1 MIVKLNNQL
10 KTILV
15 IFLIILSFAGYAQND
30 AESQLALEYYR
41 NKEYDKAS
49 ELYLKLYGKNKV
61 KIYYNYYLY
70 CLFELKLFDEA
81 EKFVKKEIKKSP
93 DDLSLFVDYGFIFQ
107 SKSQQ
112 NEANEQFDN
121 AIKKIIPD
129 QVQIINLANAFISKR
144 EYEYAELTYLKGRK
158 LIRDNYPF
166 NLELANL
173 YQLQRNYQKMIDE
186 YLDLLTISDTYIQT
200 IQNRLNNTI
209 YSDTDSSLVKILK
222 SSIVKRIQ
230 KYPDVNIYSEL
241 LIWLY
246 IQDKDF
252 KNALT
257 YSKSLDKRNRESGE
271 RLISLARIA
280 VSNLDYE
287 IALECY
293 KYVIEK
299 DKNGDFFIVA
309 KNEYLNTLYQK
320 IIIANDYS
328 KSEISE
334 LEKNYLTTLAELGE
348 KASTISLIKELC
360 YIQAFYLNKSDIA
373 IEKLENAI
381 IFSGIKPMDLF
392 EAKLVLA
399 DIYLYS
405 GDLWTAAI
413 YYAQVEKSNE
423 NSPIGYEAKYKKSKL
438 AYYSGDFKWAEAQLD
453 VLKASTS
460 KLIANDAFYLSSII
474 NDNIALDTITTALE
488 MYSRAELSIFR
499 NNDSIAELI
508 LDSISKQFP
517 THSLSD
523 DIAFLKSKIYEK
535 TKNYNKA
542 LEFLEKIVKDYSYDI
557 LADDALYEMA
567 KIYDFQLNDKQ
578 KAMDSYKDI
587 LIKYPGSIYVVD
599 ARKRYRLLRGDLVK
613 KESSLFDNS

>member
-1 MIVKLNNQL
+1 MKNI
-10 KTILV
+10 
-15 IFLIILSFAGYAQND
+15 LIIIITFLSFSCYSQTND
-30 AESQLALEYYR
+30 ESQLAMEYYR

-49 ELYLKLYGKNKV
+49 EIYIKLYNKNKV

-70 CLFELKLFDEA
+70 CLFELKEFDEA
-81 EKFVKKEIKKSP
+81 EKFVKKEIKKAP
-93 DDLSLFVDYGFIFQ
+93 EDLTLLVDYGFIFK
-107 SKSQQ
+107 SKSQPD
-112 NEANEQFDN
+112 EANKQFDN
-121 AIKKIIPD
+121 AIKKIMPD

-144 EYEYAELTYLKGRK
+144 ENEYAELTYLKGRK

-173 YQLQRNYQKMIDE
+173 YEIQRNYQKMIDE
-186 YLDLLTISDTYIQT
+186 YLDLLTISDSYIQT
-200 IQNRLNNTI
+200 VQNRLNNTI
-209 YSDTDSSLVKILK
+209 YSDSDSSLVKILK
-222 SSIVKRIQ
+222 SSIIKRVQ
-230 KYPDVNIYSEL
+230 KYSDVSIYSEL

-252 KNALT
+252 KNAFT
-257 YSKSLDKRNRESGE
+257 YSKSLDKRNKESGE
-271 RLISLARIA
+271 RIISLARIA
-280 VSNLDYE
+280 ASNLAYE

-293 KYVIEK
+293 KYVIDK
-299 DKNGDFFIVA
+299 DKDGDFFIVA

-328 KSEISE
+328 ESEIIE
-334 LEKNYLTTLAELGE
+334 LEKSYLLTLNELGQQ
-348 KASTISLIKELC
+348 ASTISLIKELS
-360 YIQAFYLNKSDIA
+360 YIQTFYLNKSDEAIA
-373 IEKLENAI
+373 RLEKAI
-381 IFSGIKPMDLF
+381 TISGIKPSYVF

-423 NSPIGYEAKYKKSKL
+423 NSPIGYEAKFKKSKL

-474 NDNIALDTITTALE
+474 NDNTALDTITTPLE

-499 NNDSIAELI
+499 NNDSLAELI
-508 LDSISKQFP
+508 LDSIAKQYP

-523 DIAFLKSKIYEK
+523 DIVFLKSKICEK
-535 TKNYNKA
+535 SKNYNKA
-542 LEFLEKIVKDYSYDI
+542 VEYLEKIVKDYSYDI

-567 KIYDFQLNDKQ
+567 KIYDYQLNDKP
-578 KAMDSYKDI
+578 KAMEAYKEI
-587 LIKYPGSIYVVD
+587 LIKYPGSIYVVYS
-599 ARKRYRLLRGDLVK
+599 RKRYRILRGDVVGK
-613 KESSLFDNS
+613 DSGFNNQS

>member
-1 MIVKLNNQL
+1 MKS
-10 KTILV
+10 
-15 IFLIILSFAGYAQND
+15 FLILIFVFLCLIGHSQNND
-30 AESQLALEYYR
+30 DSQLALEYYR
-41 NKEYDKAS
+41 NKEYEKAS
-49 ELYLKLYGKNKV
+49 ELYFKLYNKDKV

-70 CLFELKLFDEA
+70 CLFELKQFDEA

-93 DDLSLFVDYGFIFQ
+93 YDLSLLVDYGFIFK
-107 SKSQQ
+107 SKNQP
-112 NEANEQFDN
+112 NDANEQFDN
-121 AIKKIIPD
+121 AIKKLVPD
-129 QVQIINLANAFISKR
+129 QVQIVNLANAFISKR

-173 YQLQRNYQKMIDE
+173 YQMQRNYQKMIDE
-186 YLDLLTISDTYIQT
+186 YLDLLIISETYIQT
-200 IQNRLNNTI
+200 VQNRLNNAI
-209 YSDTDSSLVKILK
+209 YSDKDSSLVQTLK
-222 SSIVKRIQ
+222 SSIIKRVQ
-230 KYPDVNIYSEL
+230 KYSNVNIYSEL

-252 KNALT
+252 RNAFT
-257 YSKSLDKRNRESGE
+257 YSKALDKRNKESGE

-280 VSNLDYE
+280 VSNLDFE

-299 DKNGDFFIVA
+299 DKDGDFFIIA

-320 IIIANDYS
+320 IIIAKDYS
-328 KSEISE
+328 ESEIIE
-334 LEKNYLTTLAELGE
+334 LEQNYLATLIELGE
-348 KASTISLIKELC
+348 KASTISLIKELS
-360 YIQAFYLNKSDIA
+360 YIQAFYLKKSDVA
-373 IEKLENAI
+373 IERLENAI
-381 IFSGIKPMDLF
+381 TFPGLKPADLY

-413 YYAQVEKSNE
+413 YYAQVEKSNA
-423 NSPIGYEAKYKKSKL
+423 NSPIGYEAKFKKSKL

-474 NDNIALDTITTALE
+474 NDNTALDTITTPLE
-488 MYSRAELSIFR
+488 MFSRAELSIFR
-499 NNDSIAELI
+499 NNDSLAELI
-508 LDSISKQFP
+508 LDSIALEYP

-523 DIAFLKSKIYEK
+523 DITFLKAQIYEK
-535 TKNYNKA
+535 SKNYNKA
-542 LEFLEKIVKDYSYDI
+542 LEFLEKIVKEYSFDI

-567 KIYDFQLNDKQ
+567 KIYDYQINDKS
-578 KAMDSYKDI
+578 KAMETYKDI
-587 LIKYPGSIYVVD
+587 LIKYPGSIFVVE
-599 ARKRYRLLRGDLVK
+599 ARKRFRLLRGDLLK
-613 KESSLFDNS
+613 NESSLFGNS

>member
-1 MIVKLNNQL
+1 MKAY
-10 KTILV
+10 LV
-15 IFLIILSFAGYAQND
+15 ILFLFLSFIGYSQTD
-30 AESQLALEYYR
+30 DESQLALEYYR

-49 ELYLKLYGKNKV
+49 EIYIKLYNKNKI

-70 CLFELKLFDEA
+70 CLFELKEFDEA
-81 EKFVKKEIKKSP
+81 EKFVKKEIKKAP
-93 DDLSLFVDYGFIFQ
+93 EDLSLLVDYGFIFK
-107 SKSQQ
+107 SKNQP
-112 NEANEQFDN
+112 NDANEQFDN

-144 EYEYAELTYLKGRK
+144 EYDYAEQTYLKGRK

-173 YQLQRNYQKMIDE
+173 YQIQRNYQKMIDE
-186 YLDLLTISDTYIQT
+186 YLDLLTISESYIQT
-200 IQNRLNNTI
+200 VQNRLNNTI
-209 YSDTDSSLVKILK
+209 YSDQDSSLLKILK
-222 SSIVKRIQ
+222 TSIIKRVQ
-230 KYPDVNIYSEL
+230 KYPDVSIYSEL

-252 KNALT
+252 KNAFI
-257 YSKSLDKRNRESGE
+257 YSKALDKRNKESGE

-293 KYVIEK
+293 KYVIDK
-299 DKNGDFFIVA
+299 DKLGDFFIVA

-328 KSEISE
+328 NAEISE
-334 LEKNYLTTLAELGE
+334 LEQNYLTTLSELGE

-360 YIQAFYLNKSDIA
+360 YIQAFYLNKSDLA
-373 IEKLENAI
+373 IEKLENALA
-381 IFSGIKPMDLF
+381 FPGIKPAGLY

-399 DIYLYS
+399 DIYLFS

-423 NSPIGYEAKYKKSKL
+423 NSPIGYEAKFKKSKL

-474 NDNIALDTITTALE
+474 NDNTALDTITAPLE

-499 NNDSIAELI
+499 NNDSLAELI
-508 LDSISKQFP
+508 LDSIAVQYP

-523 DIAFLKSKIYEK
+523 DIVFLKSKIYEK
-535 TKNYNKA
+535 SKNYNKA
-542 LEFLEKIVKDYSYDI
+542 LEYLEKIVKDYSYDI

-567 KIYDFQLNDKQ
+567 KIYDYQLNDKP
-578 KAMDSYKDI
+578 KAMEAYKDI

-599 ARKRYRLLRGDLVK
+599 SRKRYRILRGDASG
-613 KESSLFDNS
+613 KESKLFDNS